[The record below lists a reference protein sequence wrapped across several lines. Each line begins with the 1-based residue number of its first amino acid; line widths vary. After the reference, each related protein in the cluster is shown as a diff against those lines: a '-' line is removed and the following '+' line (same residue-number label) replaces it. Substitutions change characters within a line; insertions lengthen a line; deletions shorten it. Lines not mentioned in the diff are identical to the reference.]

1 MDNKIRRGSGP
12 SDGFSLPEGTNM
24 VETNDQLV
32 AVETVDSEFQG
43 RLLINLLNAYGI
55 AAAMDGGYTS
65 QYQASVPGKVRVLVA
80 KSCLEEARKALEEA
94 RGQSQELLEEWG
106 SDEASG
112 GETPIGSFRRFG
124 IWTLVLGQGVV
135 IAAAVAFWL
144 LGGDFGTGLV
154 AVLASLVI
162 LAAVASRPQLL
173 FG

>member
-1 MDNKIRRGSGP
+1 MI
-12 SDGFSLPEGTNM
+12 
-24 VETNDQLV
+24 ETNEPLV

-43 RLLINLLNAYGI
+43 RLLINLLDAYGI
-55 AAAMDGGYTS
+55 AAAMDGGFTS
-65 QYQASVPGKVRVLVA
+65 HYQASVPGKVRVLVA
-80 KSCLEEARKALEEA
+80 KSRLEEARKALEEA
-94 RGQSQELLEEWG
+94 RGQSQELLAEWG
-106 SDEASG
+106 SDEPSG

-154 AVLASLVI
+154 AVLGSLVI